1 MDYTKVIS
9 TVKKS
14 AIAIVNELGGA
25 LEYIATKI
33 KQETDAIKTDVA
45 GVKTDVATVKTD
57 VAGVKTDVAGVKTDV
72 AGVGS
77 KVDGATNDIK
87 KSIGVME
94 SETYGFAPTTV
105 RTVKH
110 DNITSSRFVD
120 VVNVSGAGR
129 LSYLSATVGTYQ
141 NTECEWRVTIDGKST
156 TVKDRIN
163 YYGNGGSLLFDS
175 QYMASYGVGG
185 TNSDSGSIRLL
196 NVGNDQ
202 MMADSSGHMGF
213 FPHKDIAEGGYTEV
227 RVVGRDLGADC
238 PNGKTIF
245 VTKGGVPFSESLHV
259 QCRRVS
265 GDATVRCHVCYSL
278 N

>member
-9 TVKKS
+9 TIKKY
-14 AIAIVNELGGA
+14 AFAIVDETTTT
-25 LEYIATKI
+25 LETFYTSI
-33 KQETDAIKTDVA
+33 KQETDKLKTDVA

-57 VAGVKTDVAGVKTDV
+57 VAGV
-72 AGVGS
+72 GS
-77 KVDGATNDIK
+77 KVDSTTNDIK

-110 DNITSSRFVD
+110 DDIASSGFVD

-129 LSYLSATVGTYQ
+129 LSYLSATVGTSEK
-141 NTECEWRVTIDGKST
+141 TECEWRVTIDGKST
-156 TVKDRIN
+156 TVKDSIDYTN
-163 YYGNGGSLLFDS
+163 NGSLLFDL
-175 QYMASYGVGG
+175 QYMAGYGDKDKTGYNG
-185 TNSDSGSIRLL
+185 FIRLL
-196 NVGNDQ
+196 NVGNDE
-202 MMADSSGHMGF
+202 MRVDSLGRMVF
-213 FPHKDIAEGGYTEV
+213 YPHKNIPNDGYTEV

-245 VTKGGVPFSESLHV
+245 VTKGGVPFSKSLRV

-265 GDATVRCHVCYSL
+265 GSGNVRCHVCYSL

>member
-9 TVKKS
+9 TVKKYAF
-14 AIAIVNELGGA
+14 AIADELRRVSNDIIGE
-25 LEYIATKI
+25 LESFYQAI
-33 KQETDAIKTDVA
+33 KQETNAIKTDVA
-45 GVKTDVATVKTD
+45 GVKTDV
-57 VAGVKTDVAGVKTDV
+57 GGVKTDV

-105 RTVKH
+105 RTVKN
-110 DNITSSRFVD
+110 DNITSSAFVD

-129 LSYLSATVGTYQ
+129 LSYLSATVRQYDDTG
-141 NTECEWRVTIDGKST
+141 CEWRVTIDGKST
-156 TVKDRIN
+156 TVNDSIN
-163 YYGNGGSLLFDS
+163 YNNNGSLLFDS
-175 QYMASYGVGG
+175 QYMASYG
-185 TNSDSGSIRLL
+185 DSNMGSIRLL
-196 NVGNDQ
+196 NIGNDEELDDT
-202 MMADSSGHMGF
+202 MGHIAF
-213 FPHKDIAEGGYTEV
+213 HPHRDIPKDGYTEV

-245 VTKGGVPFSESLHV
+245 VTKGGVPFSKNLRV

-265 GDATVRCHVCYSL
+265 GSATVRCHVCYSL

>member
-1 MDYTKVIS
+1 MEYTKVQ
-9 TVKKS
+9 TALNHVKD
-14 AIAIVNELGGA
+14 A
-25 LEYIATKI
+25 LT
-33 KQETDAIKTDVA
+33 TNLDAIKADVTNVNNSVTNLPTTLDSKFSA
-45 GVKTDVATVKTD
+45 LTSKVD
-57 VAGVKTDVAGVKTDV
+57 GVKTDV

-94 SETYGFAPTTV
+94 PETYGFAPTTV

-110 DNITSSRFVD
+110 DNITSSGFVD

-129 LSYLSATVGTYQ
+129 LSYLSATVGQYQ
-141 NTECEWRVTIDGKST
+141 NTGCEWRVTIDGKST
-156 TVKDRIN
+156 TVKDSIN
-163 YYGNGGSLLFDS
+163 SGNNGSLLFDS
-175 QYMASYGVGG
+175 QYMASYGDGAV
-185 TNSDSGSIRLL
+185 TSDMGSIRLL
-196 NVGNDQ
+196 NVGNDEVL
-202 MMADSSGHMGF
+202 ADSMGNLAF
-213 FPHKDIAEGGYTEV
+213 YPHRDIPSDGYTEV

-245 VTKGGVPFSESLHV
+245 VTKGGVPFSKNLHV

-265 GDATVRCHVCYSL
+265 GSATVRCHVCYSL